1 MSRIVDK
8 IVNTSTAYARMNCDC
23 VNPYKGFRCG
33 QCANCR
39 ASNTNKWV
47 ARLMHQAS
55 ISKYVVSFCLTY
67 TKAMLLSPKFG
78 SSMYEYVE
86 VTAPD
91 GVVVKAMDIKRQD
104 MSDKY
109 MRLATLSKKDVQKFI
124 KRLRSNDLKFK
135 YYVKGEYGTAN
146 NHPHFHVLCFVD
158 ESEVASEYEFR
169 LAVLRAWY
177 NGIYKLDCEDNP
189 DMSRPEN
196 KGKIVKVNP
205 IVSFGTF
212 DEDCAK
218 YCTKYVSKDSL
229 EDCLPSHLVP
239 EFTLCSQKMAV
250 DFYRPQMWRK
260 RQLFS
265 QLVEKW
271 TSLSSQEFVN
281 EFERIFTFISNQEKK
296 CFFPS
301 FLKIEFF
308 KGYYEYIPNDSCEIK
323 EKGRWSFLNSSY
335 KEPCRKVWRPL
346 KGAKLDEW
354 YSESDGEVFLLALG
368 ECMFNHY
375 QQMLYNY
382 INIKRA
388 QFFGLSEDVIYV
400 DYDIVASSIQVVNEK
415 IEKDRISNTNRTEGA
430 RRARQ
435 EKININFKFVKDY
448 GLF

>member
-1 MSRIVDK
+1 MAYCLCMMFVDRIVD
-8 IVNTSTAYARMNCDC
+8 TSLAYARVSCDC
-23 VNPYKGFRCG
+23 VDPFRGHRCG

-47 ARLMHQAS
+47 SRLMHQAS

-67 TKAMLLSPKFG
+67 TQNMLLSPKWG
-78 SSMYEYVE
+78 ASMYESVE
-86 VTAPD
+86 VIAPD
-91 GVVVKAMDIKRQD
+91 DAVVKAMDIKRQE
-104 MSDKY
+104 MSEKY
-109 MRLATLSKKDVQKFI
+109 SKLATLSKKDVQKFI
-124 KRLRSNDLKFK
+124 KRLRSNDLNFK

-146 NHPHFHVLCFVD
+146 HHPHFHVLCFVD
-158 ESEVASEYEFR
+158 ESETATEYEFR

-177 NGIYKLDCEDNP
+177 NGIYKLDDEDSP
-189 DMSRPEN
+189 DMTRPEN
-196 KGKIVKVNP
+196 KGKVVKVNP

-229 EDCLPSHLVP
+229 ADCLPSHLIP

-260 RQLFS
+260 RQLFL

-281 EFERIFTFISNQEKK
+281 EFERIFTFVSNQNKK

-301 FLKIEFF
+301 FLKTEFF
-308 KGYYEYIPNDSCEIK
+308 KGYYEYIPNEP
-323 EKGRWSFLNSSY
+323 SY
-335 KEPCRKVWRPL
+335 CKKPNFKEPCRKVWRPL

-354 YSESDGEVFLLALG
+354 YCEVDGEVFLLALG
-368 ECMFNHY
+368 ERMFNHY

-382 INIKRA
+382 VNIKRA
-388 QFFGLSEDVIYV
+388 QFFGLSEDVLYV
-400 DYDIVASSIQVVNEK
+400 DYDIVTVAMQDVHEK

-435 EKININFKFVKDY
+435 DKININSKYCKNY
-448 GLF
+448 GLL